1 MNREKFNEVF
11 KSVSDFFNLLSNPDR
26 VKIIGLL
33 LKREMDV
40 NEIHE
45 SLEISQSRVSQHL
58 KLLKLNHLVEERREG
73 KHVYYHVKDPRVSRV
88 IESVIQF
95 QMIGVIQDPEMV
107 ALMNEL
113 FTLWHI

>member
-11 KSVSDFFNLLSNPDR
+11 KSVSDFFSLLSNPDR

-33 LKREMDV
+33 LKKEMDV
-40 NEIHE
+40 NELHE
-45 SLEISQSRVSQHL
+45 TLQISQSRVSQHL
-58 KLLKLNHLVEERREG
+58 KLLKLNSLVEERREG
-73 KHVYYHVKDPRVSRV
+73 KHVYYHVKDPRVSKV

-95 QMIGVIQDPEMV
+95 QMLGAVSDSETI

-113 FTLWHI
+113 FTLWHV